1 VTTPPHIT
9 TKIFTIDSLLTR
21 LQHWRAI
28 GDRIVF
34 TNGCFDILHPGH
46 ISLLSQCREYG
57 EHVVVGLNSDA
68 SVSRLKGSSRPVN
81 DQAARAIVLAAL
93 ESVDAVVVFDQDTPL
108 EIISRIKPDVL
119 VKGGDYQLSQIV
131 GADLVKDY
139 GGLVKIVP
147 LVEGYSTTSIL
158 AKQK

>member
-1 VTTPPHIT
+1 MTTPPHIT
-9 TKIFTIDSLLTR
+9 TKIFTVESLLTR

-34 TNGCFDILHPGH
+34 ANGCFDILHPGH
-46 ISLLSQCREYG
+46 ISLLGQCREYG

-81 DQAARAIVLAAL
+81 SQSARAIVLAAL
-93 ESVDAVVVFDQDTPL
+93 ETVDAVVVFDQDTPL
-108 EIISRIKPDVL
+108 EIISQIKPDVL

-131 GADLVKDY
+131 GADLVKGY
-139 GGLVKIVP
+139 GGRVKIVP

-158 AKQK
+158 TRQK